1 MVIGVGWLGRSNRFG
16 GGGGAY
22 DLCFLFSAP
31 FADLFIS
38 GGGLEEAILVV
49 ESGYAEWYA
58 AAGAAGAAAAVMCV

>member
-1 MVIGVGWLGRSNRFG
+1 MVI

-22 DLCFLFSAP
+22 GLCLLFSAAP
-31 FADLFIS
+31 LPDLFIS

-58 AAGAAGAAAAVMCV
+58 AVAAAAATVMCV

>member
-16 GGGGAY
+16 GGGGGAY

-31 FADLFIS
+31 FPDLFIS

-58 AAGAAGAAAAVMCV
+58 AVAAAAATVMCV